1 MEDLVGGGQTSANK
15 RKLPGFEVRTSS
27 YALPASEP
35 KTFLPSHPRNG
46 GEARKAHRLRSRS
59 GTPNQS
65 AHRRSNAD
73 CFAEFGDADYLRSWS
88 KFRYFLWG
96 NALASVPSE
105 VQKVDGR
112 R

>member
-46 GEARKAHRLRSRS
+46 GEAREAHRIRS
-59 GTPNQS
+59 
-65 AHRRSNAD
+65 
-73 CFAEFGDADYLRSWS
+73 
-88 KFRYFLWG
+88 
-96 NALASVPSE
+96 
-105 VQKVDGR
+105 
-112 R
+112 